1 MANTFVHF
9 KLDVDKESR
18 RRFSTRQVHA
28 GATPDPNT
36 KARAV
41 PIYATASYVFTNSEH
56 ARRVC
61 SNEEAGY
68 VYSRIANPTVEVL
81 EKRVASLEGGTA
93 AVACASG
100 QAAAF
105 QTILCLA
112 SSGENIVSS
121 TNLYGGTYSMFKTLL
136 PRIGI
141 SVRWVNDDDPRSFQ
155 ALTDEK
161 TKLYYLET
169 VGNPRISVP
178 DMAAI
183 AELAHAH
190 TIPFV
195 VDNTFGAGGFWCPV
209 IDYGADIVIH
219 SATKW
224 LGGHGTTVGGVVV
237 DSGRF
242 DWSKTGGKFPVLT
255 HPAGSTVEVSY
266 ATAYGNCAFALAVR
280 IEGVMKVGGVMNPFA
295 AQQILLGIETL
306 SLRCERIG
314 ANALRVA
321 TYLSSSPKIEWV
333 SYPGKWLSTDRY
345 HSMATK
351 YMRRGY
357 GGVLSFGLRGG
368 TTASRHFVDALDLIS
383 NMTNVGDCKTM
394 ATHPWS
400 STHSLL
406 SEKDRI
412 DAGVTEDLIRLSIG
426 TEDCDDILADIRTAF
441 EAIPQTAAAG
451 GSVEETTAWVIARE
465 EMTAA
470 EEMAVTKELA
480 AVRVITTEDIAA
492 GECEEITT
500 PEETDATGQGYPATE
515 SMDNVDNTMAAEN
528 STVSVSA

>member
-141 SVRWVNDDDPRSFQ
+141 FVRWVNDDDPSSFQ

-266 ATAYGNCAFALAVR
+266 ATAYGDCAFALAVR

-321 TYLSSSPKIEWV
+321 TYLSSSPKI
-333 SYPGKWLSTDRY
+333 D
-345 HSMATK
+345 MATK

-451 GSVEETTAWVIARE
+451 GSVEETTAGVIAR
-465 EMTAA
+465 
-470 EEMAVTKELA
+470 EEMAVTKETA
-480 AVRVITTEDIAA
+480 AARVITTEAIAD
-492 GECEEITT
+492 GESQEITT

-528 STVSVSA
+528 NTVSVSA